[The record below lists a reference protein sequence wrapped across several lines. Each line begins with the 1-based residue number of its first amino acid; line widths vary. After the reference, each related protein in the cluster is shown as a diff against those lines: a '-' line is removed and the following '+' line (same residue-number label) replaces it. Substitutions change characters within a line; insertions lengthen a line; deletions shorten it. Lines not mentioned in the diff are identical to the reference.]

1 MGKQGV
7 RDVALQNL
15 KTADALKNKLQHLK
29 GFGLRFLADT
39 YNEFVLECPGPA
51 SELHAKLLEA
61 NIVAGLP
68 LGDFY
73 PELDNCLLLCATEM
87 NSLESLDHFADQ
99 LGSL

>member
-15 KTADALKNKLQHLK
+15 KTADTLKNKLQKLK
-29 GFGLRFLADT
+29 GFGLRFPADT

-51 SELHAKLLEA
+51 KAVHDQLLQEK
-61 NIVAGLP
+61 IVAGLP

-73 PELDNCLLLCATEM
+73 PELENCLLLCATEM
-87 NSLESLDHFADQ
+87 NSAESLDRLAAQ
-99 LGSL
+99 LRAL